1 MLSPSIRYQG
11 GPGDLRSLFIRLC
24 AWLQRQP
31 VAFIDHD
38 PRAIGAVLASSPHK
52 GRFLEERIACP
63 AWEPIR
69 SVESVDG
76 PEWEA
81 LSSTF
86 RTVFRRLEWR
96 ERLPDAVSEALSR
109 TVSAHDGPVDARAVS
124 RVTACALHRVVF
136 GVEAPAEV
144 LDLLYQASVEWR
156 KEIAV
161 KGAGDRAV
169 KDAFVAWLDAALRRS
184 RWSDLMACEEHGP
197 RVLSAIAQPL
207 LISPQINVA
216 DIFVTL
222 FDELE
227 RDPDRM
233 AQVRSWAED
242 DEKALLNGAV
252 MEAIRLGHPFPV
264 LERWLPR
271 DVEAAGDR
279 FPRGT
284 QVFMMMDAL
293 QQEEEFR
300 PERWVGPRSS
310 NPYADLPF
318 GSGPR
323 MCTGRPLAELLMV
336 ELLRG
341 LLTTVPP
348 ARLRPV
354 DGNPYSGRANDG
366 KDDLGSI
373 LHQARVFGRVLLQ
386 SIGLGLRGEGGCP
399 FHSA

>member
-31 VAFIDHD
+31 VAFIDRD
-38 PRAIGAVLASSPHK
+38 PRAIGAVLASSAHK

-96 ERLPDAVSEALSR
+96 ERLPAAVAGALA
-109 TVSAHDGPVDARAVS
+109 TVVAGDDGLVDAQVVS
-124 RVTACALHRVVF
+124 RVTASALHRVVF

-144 LDLLYQASVEWR
+144 SDLLYRASVEWR

-161 KGAGDRAV
+161 KGAGDRSV

-184 RWSDLMACEEHGP
+184 RWADLLACEEHGP
-197 RVLSAIAQPL
+197 RLLSAIAQPL

-222 FDELE
+222 FAELE

-271 DVEAAGDR
+271 DVEAAGSR
-279 FPRGT
+279 FSRGT

-300 PERWVGPRSS
+300 PERWIGPRSS

-348 ARLRPV
+348 NRLRPAE
-354 DGNPYSGRANDG
+354 GNPYSGRANDG
-366 KDDLGSI
+366 KDDLESI

-386 SIGLGLRGEGGCP
+386 SMGLGLRGEGRCP